1 MATSAL
7 TLFLSYI
14 YVKVPKRNR
23 ATGQLCL
30 GRSREMTL
38 TLYEYV
44 QSNNQPV
51 IVYGMLAFGFLLVL
65 AETLIYIGICIHLYF
80 HDQGMKAM
88 LPGATLKKRNRK
100 NALDLAG
107 NILSFVMDTMFLI
120 LASLNIQS
128 LNISHHSKIFLNLL
142 ALSGYSTYC
151 FCQILLSSTLQ
162 LELLNFLDTVLLI
175 PLISRMLVFLN
186 YIGLMPSQCLQSVHD
201 LRGRYL
207 S

>member
-1 MATSAL
+1 
-7 TLFLSYI
+7 
-14 YVKVPKRNR
+14 
-23 ATGQLCL
+23 
-30 GRSREMTL
+30 
-38 TLYEYV
+38 
-44 QSNNQPV
+44 
-51 IVYGMLAFGFLLVL
+51 
-65 AETLIYIGICIHLYF
+65 
-80 HDQGMKAM
+80 M

-128 LNISHHSKIFLNLL
+128 LNISHRSKIFLNLL

-162 LELLNFLDTVLLI
+162 HELLNFLDTVLLI

-186 YIGLMPSQCLQSVHD
+186 YIGLMPSQYLHSVHD

-207 S
+207 SQGGKRQKEKEQKKRLGLGWTNSEFCHGLSGSDFGILEHTTPHNISLFQNIQQSRGFECKPNLLLVPRNFI